1 MCVDFTCLW
10 LESYQHNAGMSL
22 EKRPDRCKVVF
33 SATTKEGIIAGT
45 TMPGMENAWRRG
57 PAKEI
62 IDMMI
67 KGGMRVVVGAP
78 NSTTKTMID
87 KFGESTVE
95 MTEPDKNGIQWNK
108 TVC

>member
-1 MCVDFTCLW
+1 MA
-10 LESYQHNAGMSL
+10 LEL
-22 EKRPDRCKVVF
+22 RPDRCKVVF
-33 SATTKEGIIAGT
+33 SATTKEGIMAGT

-62 IDMMI
+62 IETCV
-67 KGGMRVVVGAP
+67 KGGMRVVMGAP

-87 KFGESTVE
+87 KFGEHPVE
-95 MTEPDKNGIQWNK
+95 MTEPDENGIQWNK

>member
-1 MCVDFTCLW
+1 MA
-10 LESYQHNAGMSL
+10 LEF
-22 EKRPDRCKVVF
+22 RPDRCKVVF

-62 IDMMI
+62 INKMI
-67 KGGMRVVVGAP
+67 RGGMRVVIGAP
-78 NSTTKTMID
+78 NSTTKIMID
-87 KFGESTVE
+87 KFGESIVE

-108 TVC
+108 TIC